1 MVSGGRRE
9 QETLSGKFFSKTFFI
24 WKCLRKFCRPF
35 PEAVKDAG
43 ILGDGNYSAYLFG
56 KDPTLTEA
64 ILGNY
69 LKALLRFKL
78 CMAQFC
84 TGNPF
89 GPLVMND
96 RNPTLSQKGKAM
108 LRQLRRLRI
117 VSCRHCWVQG
127 L

>member
-1 MVSGGRRE
+1 M
-9 QETLSGKFFSKTFFI
+9 
-24 WKCLRKFCRPF
+24 
-35 PEAVKDAG
+35 KDAG
-43 ILGDGNYSAYLFG
+43 ILGDGNYSVYLFG
-56 KDPTLTEA
+56 KDPIDTLTEA

-78 CMAQFC
+78 CMAQFG

-108 LRQLRRLRI
+108 LRQLRHLRI
-117 VSCRHCWVQG
+117 VS
-127 L
+127 